1 MDRSEVVKEA
11 AEKLHAELL
20 ALGVDVILD
29 DRGERPGAMFADWE
43 LIGVPH
49 RVVLSDRGLKE
60 GQVEYQHRRD
70 TELTAVRQVWHHA
83 RRAEDQGHRDETTA
97 RACASRH
104 RYGRCFWLF
113 SKKVTTKNS
122 AYGEVMNTMSNI
134 HSTTAKLLIN
144 GKFTESNTTE
154 WQDILNPATQEVLGR
169 VPMAT
174 LDEVDA
180 AIAAAH
186 EAFKTWRLTP
196 IQARM
201 RIMLKLQ
208 DLIRDNMKDIARVL
222 TAEQGKTL
230 ADAEGDIQRGLE
242 VVEHACSIGT
252 LQMGEYIE
260 GVARGVDTY
269 TVQQPL
275 GVCAGIT
282 PFNFPAMIPLW
293 MFPMAIVCGN
303 TFVLKPSEQDPL
315 STMMLVELAVQAGVP
330 AGVLNVV
337 HGGKEVV
344 DRLCT
349 HQDIKAIS
357 FVGSTAVGTHVYN
370 LAGQHAK
377 RVQSMMGAKNHVVVM
392 PDANKE
398 QTLNALVGAAFGAA
412 GQRCMALSVAVMVGE
427 TKNWIDELVEKA
439 KTLKVNAGH
448 EPQTDIG
455 PVISPRAKA
464 RVIDLINSGVEQ
476 GAQLLLDGRDV
487 KVAGYEHGNFVGA
500 TIFNQVTTDMR
511 IYTEEIF
518 GPVLAIIHVDTL
530 EQAME
535 LVNANPFGNGVG
547 LFTQSGAIARTFQN
561 NIDIGQVGINIP
573 IPVPVPFFSFTGSRG
588 SKLGDL
594 GPYGKQAVQF
604 YTQTKTITSRW
615 FEDTQE
621 KGEVNTTISLR

>member
-1 MDRSEVVKEA
+1 MNA
-11 AEKLHAELL
+11 
-20 ALGVDVILD
+20 I
-29 DRGERPGAMFADWE
+29 
-43 LIGVPH
+43 
-49 RVVLSDRGLKE
+49 
-60 GQVEYQHRRD
+60 
-70 TELTAVRQVWHHA
+70 HHP
-83 RRAEDQGHRDETTA
+83 QQSTG
-97 RACASRH
+97 
-104 RYGRCFWLF
+104 F
-113 SKKVTTKNS
+113 
-122 AYGEVMNTMSNI
+122 
-134 HSTTAKLLIN
+134 TTAKLLIN
-144 GKFTESNTTE
+144 GEFVESKTSH
-154 WQDILNPATQEVLGR
+154 WQDIINPATQEVLGQ
-169 VPMAT
+169 VPFAT
-174 LDEVDA
+174 AEEVNA
-180 AIAAAH
+180 AIAAAQN
-186 EAFKTWRLTP
+186 AFASWRQTP

-208 DLIRDNMKDIARVL
+208 DLIRTNLKSIAQVL

-242 VVEHACSIGT
+242 VVEHACSIGS
-252 LQMGEYIE
+252 LQMGEYVE

-269 TVQQPL
+269 TLQQPL

-315 STMMLVELAVQAGVP
+315 STMMLVELAIEAGVP

-344 DRLCT
+344 DLLCT
-349 HQDIKAIS
+349 HRDIKAIS

-370 LAGQHAK
+370 LAGQHGK

-412 GQRCMALSVAVMVGE
+412 GQRCMALSVAVMVGD
-427 TKNWIDELVEKA
+427 TKHWVDELVA
-439 KTLKVNAGH
+439 KTKTLRVNAGH
-448 EPQTDIG
+448 EPNTDVG
-455 PVISPRAKA
+455 PVISTRAKA

-476 GAQLLLDGRDV
+476 DAELLLDGRDV
-487 KVAGYEHGNFVGA
+487 NVPGYEKGNFVGP

-511 IYTEEIF
+511 IYQEEVF

-530 EQAME
+530 EQAIE
-535 LVNANPFGNGVG
+535 LINANPFGNGVG
-547 LFTQSGAIARTFQN
+547 LFTQNGNTARTFQHQ
-561 NIDIGQVGINIP
+561 IDIGQVGINIP

-615 FEDTQE
+615 FEDDQE
-621 KGEVNTTISLR
+621 TTGVNTTISLR

>member
-1 MDRSEVVKEA
+1 
-11 AEKLHAELL
+11 
-20 ALGVDVILD
+20 
-29 DRGERPGAMFADWE
+29 
-43 LIGVPH
+43 
-49 RVVLSDRGLKE
+49 
-60 GQVEYQHRRD
+60 
-70 TELTAVRQVWHHA
+70 
-83 RRAEDQGHRDETTA
+83 
-97 RACASRH
+97 
-104 RYGRCFWLF
+104 
-113 SKKVTTKNS
+113 
-122 AYGEVMNTMSNI
+122 MNTMSNI
-134 HSTTAKLLIN
+134 QSTTAKLLIN
-144 GKFTESNTTE
+144 GQFVESKTQN
-154 WQDILNPATQEVLGR
+154 WQDIVNPATQEVLGR

-174 LDEVDA
+174 LDEVDT
-180 AIAAAH
+180 AIAAAQ

-208 DLIRDNMKDIARVL
+208 DLIRDNMKEIAKVL

-269 TVQQPL
+269 TLQQPL

-349 HQDIKAIS
+349 HQNIKAIS

-370 LAGQHAK
+370 LAGQHGK

-392 PDANKE
+392 PDANKD

-427 TKNWIDELVEKA
+427 SKNWVDELVEKA

-448 EPQTDIG
+448 ELNTDIG

-464 RVIDLINSGVEQ
+464 RVMDLINSGVEQ
-476 GAQLLLDGRDV
+476 GAELLLDGRDV
-487 KVAGYEHGNFVGA
+487 QVVGYENGNFVGA
-500 TIFNQVTTDMR
+500 TVFNKVNTDMR
-511 IYTEEIF
+511 IYKEEIF
-518 GPVLAIIHVDTL
+518 GPVLAIINVDTL
-530 EQAME
+530 DEAIE
-535 LVNANPFGNGVG
+535 LINANPFGNGVG
-547 LFTQSGAIARTFQN
+547 LFTQSGAVARTFQN
-561 NIDIGQVGINIP
+561 MIDIGQVGINIP

-621 KGEVNTTISLR
+621 KGEVNTTINLR

>member
-1 MDRSEVVKEA
+1 MNA
-11 AEKLHAELL
+11 
-20 ALGVDVILD
+20 I
-29 DRGERPGAMFADWE
+29 
-43 LIGVPH
+43 
-49 RVVLSDRGLKE
+49 
-60 GQVEYQHRRD
+60 
-70 TELTAVRQVWHHA
+70 HHP
-83 RRAEDQGHRDETTA
+83 QQSTG
-97 RACASRH
+97 
-104 RYGRCFWLF
+104 F
-113 SKKVTTKNS
+113 
-122 AYGEVMNTMSNI
+122 
-134 HSTTAKLLIN
+134 TTAKLLIN
-144 GKFTESNTTE
+144 GEFVESKTNH
-154 WQDILNPATQEVLGR
+154 WQDIVNPATQEVLGQ
-169 VPMAT
+169 VPFAT
-174 LDEVDA
+174 PEEVNA
-180 AIAAAH
+180 AIAAAQN
-186 EAFKTWRLTP
+186 ALASWRQTP

-208 DLIRDNMKDIARVL
+208 DLIRSNLKSIAQVL

-252 LQMGEYIE
+252 LQMGEYVE

-269 TVQQPL
+269 TLQQPL

-315 STMMLVELAVQAGVP
+315 STMMLVELAIQAGVP

-344 DRLCT
+344 DQLCT
-349 HQDIKAIS
+349 HRDIKAIS

-370 LAGQHAK
+370 LAGQHGK

-427 TKNWIDELVEKA
+427 TKHWVDELVNKT

-448 EPQTDIG
+448 EPNTDVG
-455 PVISPRAKA
+455 PVISTRAKA

-476 GAQLLLDGRDV
+476 GAELLLDGCDV
-487 KVAGYEHGNFVGA
+487 QVPGYEQGNFVGP
-500 TIFNQVTTDMR
+500 TIFNQVTTEMR
-511 IYTEEIF
+511 IYKEEVF
-518 GPVLAIIHVDTL
+518 GPVLAIMHVDTL
-530 EQAME
+530 EQAIA
-535 LVNANPFGNGVG
+535 LINANPFGNGVG
-547 LFTQSGAIARTFQN
+547 LFTQNGNTARTFQN
-561 NIDIGQVGINIP
+561 QIDIGQVGINIP

-594 GPYGKQAVQF
+594 GPYGKQVVQF

-615 FEDTQE
+615 FEDNQE
-621 KGEVNTTISLR
+621 TTGVNTTISLR

>member
-1 MDRSEVVKEA
+1 MNA
-11 AEKLHAELL
+11 
-20 ALGVDVILD
+20 I
-29 DRGERPGAMFADWE
+29 
-43 LIGVPH
+43 
-49 RVVLSDRGLKE
+49 
-60 GQVEYQHRRD
+60 
-70 TELTAVRQVWHHA
+70 HHP
-83 RRAEDQGHRDETTA
+83 QQSTG
-97 RACASRH
+97 
-104 RYGRCFWLF
+104 F
-113 SKKVTTKNS
+113 
-122 AYGEVMNTMSNI
+122 
-134 HSTTAKLLIN
+134 TTAKLLIN
-144 GKFTESNTTE
+144 GEFVESKTSH
-154 WQDILNPATQEVLGR
+154 WQDIINPATQEVLGQ
-169 VPMAT
+169 VPFSTAE
-174 LDEVDA
+174 EVNA
-180 AIAAAH
+180 AIAAAQN
-186 EAFKTWRLTP
+186 AFASWRQTP

-208 DLIRDNMKDIARVL
+208 DLIRTNLKSIAQVL

-242 VVEHACSIGT
+242 VVEHACSIGS
-252 LQMGEYIE
+252 LQMGEYVE

-269 TVQQPL
+269 TLQQPL

-315 STMMLVELAVQAGVP
+315 STMMLVELAIEAGVP

-344 DRLCT
+344 DLLCT
-349 HQDIKAIS
+349 HRDIKAIS

-370 LAGQHAK
+370 LAGQHGK

-392 PDANKE
+392 PDASKE

-412 GQRCMALSVAVMVGE
+412 GQRCMALSVAVMVGD
-427 TKNWIDELVEKA
+427 TKHWVDELVNKT

-448 EPQTDIG
+448 EPNTDVG
-455 PVISPRAKA
+455 PVISTRAKA

-476 GAQLLLDGRDV
+476 GAELLLDGRDV
-487 KVAGYEHGNFVGA
+487 NVQGYEKGNFVGP

-511 IYTEEIF
+511 IYQEEVF

-530 EQAME
+530 EQAIE
-535 LVNANPFGNGVG
+535 LINANPFGNGVG
-547 LFTQSGAIARTFQN
+547 LFTQNGNTARTFQHQ
-561 NIDIGQVGINIP
+561 IDIGQVGINIP

-615 FEDTQE
+615 FEDDQE
-621 KGEVNTTISLR
+621 TTGVNTTISLR

>member
-1 MDRSEVVKEA
+1 MNA
-11 AEKLHAELL
+11 IHH
-20 ALGVDVILD
+20 
-29 DRGERPGAMFADWE
+29 
-43 LIGVPH
+43 PH
-49 RVVLSDRGLKE
+49 S
-60 GQVEYQHRRD
+60 
-70 TELTAVRQVWHHA
+70 
-83 RRAEDQGHRDETTA
+83 
-97 RACASRH
+97 
-104 RYGRCFWLF
+104 
-113 SKKVTTKNS
+113 
-122 AYGEVMNTMSNI
+122 NTGI
-134 HSTTAKLLIN
+134 TTAKLLIN
-144 GKFTESNTTE
+144 GEFIDSRTSH
-154 WQDILNPATQEVLGR
+154 WQDIVNPATQEVLGQ
-169 VPMAT
+169 VPFAT
-174 LDEVDA
+174 AEEVNA
-180 AIAAAH
+180 AIAAAQQ
-186 EAFKTWRLTP
+186 AFASWRETP

-208 DLIRDNMKDIARVL
+208 ELIRQNLKSIAQVL

-242 VVEHACSIGT
+242 VVEHACSVGS

-269 TVQQPL
+269 TMQQPL

-315 STMMLVELAVQAGVP
+315 STMMLVELAMQAGVP

-344 DRLCT
+344 DLLCT
-349 HQDIKAIS
+349 HSDIKAIS

-370 LAGQHAK
+370 LAGQHGK

-427 TKNWIDELVEKA
+427 SKHWVDELVNKA

-448 EPQTDIG
+448 EPNTDVG
-455 PVISPRAKA
+455 PVISTRAKA

-476 GAQLLLDGRDV
+476 GAELLLDGRDV
-487 KVAGYEHGNFVGA
+487 QVAGYEQGNFVGP
-500 TIFNQVTTDMR
+500 TIFNQVTTEMR
-511 IYTEEIF
+511 IYKEEIF

-530 EQAME
+530 EQAIQ
-535 LVNANPFGNGVG
+535 LINANPFGNGVG
-547 LFTQSGAIARTFQN
+547 LFTQSGSTARTFQN
-561 NIDIGQVGINIP
+561 QIDIGQVGINIP

-615 FEDTQE
+615 FEDDQE
-621 KGEVNTTISLR
+621 SAGVNTTISLR

>member
-1 MDRSEVVKEA
+1 MNA
-11 AEKLHAELL
+11 
-20 ALGVDVILD
+20 I
-29 DRGERPGAMFADWE
+29 
-43 LIGVPH
+43 
-49 RVVLSDRGLKE
+49 
-60 GQVEYQHRRD
+60 
-70 TELTAVRQVWHHA
+70 HHP
-83 RRAEDQGHRDETTA
+83 QQSTG
-97 RACASRH
+97 
-104 RYGRCFWLF
+104 F
-113 SKKVTTKNS
+113 
-122 AYGEVMNTMSNI
+122 
-134 HSTTAKLLIN
+134 TTAKLLIN
-144 GKFTESNTTE
+144 GEFVESKTSH
-154 WQDILNPATQEVLGR
+154 WQDIINPASQEVLGQ
-169 VPMAT
+169 VPFST
-174 LDEVDA
+174 PEEVNA
-180 AIAAAH
+180 AIAAAQN
-186 EAFKTWRLTP
+186 ALASWRQTP

-208 DLIRDNMKDIARVL
+208 DLIRSNLKSIAQVL

-252 LQMGEYIE
+252 LQMGEYVE

-269 TVQQPL
+269 TLQQPL

-315 STMMLVELAVQAGVP
+315 STMMLVELAIQAGIP

-344 DRLCT
+344 DLLCT
-349 HQDIKAIS
+349 HRDIKAIS

-370 LAGQHAK
+370 LAGQHGK

-427 TKNWIDELVEKA
+427 TKHWVDELVNKT

-448 EPQTDIG
+448 EPNTDVG
-455 PVISPRAKA
+455 PVISTRAKA

-476 GAQLLLDGRDV
+476 GAELLLDGRDV
-487 KVAGYEHGNFVGA
+487 QVPGYEQGNFVGP
-500 TIFNQVTTDMR
+500 TIFNQVTTEMR
-511 IYTEEIF
+511 IYKEEVF
-518 GPVLAIIHVDTL
+518 GPVLAIMHVDTL
-530 EQAME
+530 EQAIA
-535 LVNANPFGNGVG
+535 LINANPFGNGVG
-547 LFTQSGAIARTFQN
+547 LFTQNGNTARTFQN
-561 NIDIGQVGINIP
+561 QIDIGQVGINIP

-615 FEDTQE
+615 FEDDQE
-621 KGEVNTTISLR
+621 TTGVNTTISLR